1 VAQARARVPAGGR
14 LVRVMTAPP
23 IFIVGSPRSGTTL
36 LRQILDRHPALAICG
51 ETHFFPLIYLRRKA
65 FGDLG
70 NARNRQRLIDEYLAT
85 RHAKLIGLDTPE
97 LVERL
102 SQEATSYK
110 AMFTSILTYY
120 ADSQGKRRHGEK
132 TPRHALFLDTLC
144 EWFPNAVILHM
155 VRDPRAAVA
164 SMQREPW
171 APGSVVLNARR
182 WLKLNQAARKF
193 RDHPGYLEV
202 RYEDLVMAPAGELR
216 KICSFL
222 GEEYAPSI
230 LVPREDLTTVGEH
243 MRRSQTA
250 ITSSRLELW
259 RKELTAAQ
267 IAQIEWV
274 SGPILETFG
283 YERGASQASALIVLR
298 GVSRAA
304 FEAARFV
311 AARLPSFWYSF
322 GTPAKI
328 AKYDDWTGPRTW
340 RKDPKGPSREG
351 A

>member
-1 VAQARARVPAGGR
+1 MPSGVQSAA
-14 LVRVMTAPP
+14 P

-51 ETHFFPLIYLRRKA
+51 ETHFQALVYVRRKA
-65 FGDLG
+65 FGDLSDPG
-70 NARNRQRLIDEYLAT
+70 NRRRLIDEYLAT

-97 LVERL
+97 LAERL
-102 SQEATSYK
+102 SREATSYR

-120 ADSQGKRRHGEK
+120 ADSQGKPRYGEK
-132 TPRHALFLDTLC
+132 TPRHALFLGTLC

-164 SMQREPW
+164 SLQREPW

-182 WLKLNQAARKF
+182 WLKLNQAARKS
-193 RDHPGYLEV
+193 REHPGYLEV
-202 RYEDLVMAPAGELR
+202 RYEDLVTEPAGELR

-222 GEEYAPSI
+222 GEEYAPSM
-230 LVPREDLTTVGEH
+230 LVPREDPTIVGES
-243 MRRSQTA
+243 MRRSRTG

-259 RKELTAAQ
+259 RKELTVAQ
-267 IAQIEWV
+267 VAQIEWAA
-274 SGPILETFG
+274 GPGLESFG
-283 YERGASQASALIVLR
+283 YKRSASQASALVVLR
-298 GVSRAA
+298 GVSCAA
-304 FEAARFV
+304 LEAARFV
-311 AARLPSFWYSF
+311 GARLPSFWYSF

-328 AKYDDWTGPRTW
+328 AKYEEWTGPRTW
-340 RKDPKGPSREG
+340 RKDPKTASREG